1 MTDQHTP
8 DPLYVS
14 RFATP
19 DYAPEFGLYRGDEQ
33 SPLAIVRGDNAKANA
48 LVFAASFVMLDALRD
63 LVADIEFSLND
74 IPLGCIGT
82 RQMRAAKAAIAAATE
97 GS

>member
-1 MTDQHTP
+1 MPDKHTP

-14 RFATP
+14 RLATP

-48 LVFAASFVMLDALRD
+48 LVFAASFVMLDTLQEVLD
-63 LVADIEFSLND
+63 GYGIECNCGS
-74 IPLGCIGT
+74 PCMGT
-82 RQMRAAKAAIAAATE
+82 CTRSKVQAAIAAATE
-97 GS
+97 GD